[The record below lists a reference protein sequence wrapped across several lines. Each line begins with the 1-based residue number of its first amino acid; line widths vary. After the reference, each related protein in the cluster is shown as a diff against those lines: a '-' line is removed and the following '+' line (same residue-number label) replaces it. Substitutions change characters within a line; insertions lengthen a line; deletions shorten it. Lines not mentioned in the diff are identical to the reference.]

1 MAFVDLPGE
10 LICYVMH
17 HAPAPSTASAA
28 SQTCKNARENLH
40 AFMRELQLKHE
51 LDKRI
56 AGCINGMDPM
66 FRLSRMHIESKLE
79 SWAAS
84 AVSCKQYLLSHLLL
98 MMKTAL
104 SGDADADGEAH
115 DLLDLASDCGTFA
128 ARADIP
134 EERVEELVEE
144 LKAHE
149 EDWYE
154 RATSLNADAGYTHM
168 LGLPESEDS
177 ELLSL
182 PAYDAAIRDLLQ
194 ASYLAGYL
202 E

>member
-1 MAFVDLPGE
+1 
-10 LICYVMH
+10 
-17 HAPAPSTASAA
+17 
-28 SQTCKNARENLH
+28 
-40 AFMRELQLKHE
+40 MRELQLKHE

-104 SGDADADGEAH
+104 SGDADADAEAH
-115 DLLDLASDCGTFA
+115 DLLALASACGTFA

-134 EERVEELVEE
+134 EELVEELLEE

-149 EDWYE
+149 EDWHA
-154 RATSLNADAGYTHM
+154 RATRLNADAGYTHM

-177 ELLSL
+177 ELLSV
-182 PAYDAAIRDLLQ
+182 PASDAAIRDVLQ

-202 E
+202 